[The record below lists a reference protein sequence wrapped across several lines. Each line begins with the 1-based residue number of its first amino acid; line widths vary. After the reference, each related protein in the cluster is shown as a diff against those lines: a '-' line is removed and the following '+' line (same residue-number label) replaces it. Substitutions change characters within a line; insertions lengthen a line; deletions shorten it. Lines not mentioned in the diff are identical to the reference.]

1 MRSVYFPGMLLLL
14 GGLVLVASGQAPA
27 RHQGI
32 LSVLHA
38 GQAVSLK
45 DAGNGY
51 EIGFL
56 QGASGILGHKVV
68 EVLSDGVVIEDIA
81 GVNQTRIPIYSI
93 KSVVITKVGGVR

>member
-1 MRSVYFPGMLLLL
+1 MRPVQFWGLLLLL
-14 GGLVLVASGQAPA
+14 GGLVFVASGQAPA

-32 LSVLHA
+32 VSVLHA

-45 DAGNGY
+45 DTGTGY

-68 EVLSDGVVIEDIA
+68 EVLGDGVVIEDVA
-81 GVNQTRIPIYSI
+81 GVNQTRIPIYAI
-93 KSVVITKVGGVR
+93 KCVVITKAGGAR